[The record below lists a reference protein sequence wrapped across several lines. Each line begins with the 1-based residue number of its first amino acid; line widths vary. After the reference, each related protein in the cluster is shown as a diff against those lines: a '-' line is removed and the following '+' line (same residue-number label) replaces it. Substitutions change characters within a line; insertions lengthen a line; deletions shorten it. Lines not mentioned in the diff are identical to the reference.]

1 MDILGSQVL
10 PMIQVLFPNS
20 DAIFEDDDSPMH
32 TARSV
37 QSWSEKHEDAL
48 QHLLWLEQSPILT
61 TIKPLWSVLERTVRS
76 RFLSYII
83 SQATRRVIQY
93 STTDHA
99 KLTRVYC
106 KNDTSYVTGKWW
118 PNSISIKKCVSFTA
132 VSIIFVHLLYT

>member
-61 TIKPLWSVLERTVRS
+61 TIKPLWSVLESMVRS
-76 RFLSYII
+76 I
-83 SQATRRVIQY
+83 SQATTRRVVQY
-93 STTDHA
+93 SSTYYSEHT
-99 KLTRVYC
+99 
-106 KNDTSYVTGKWW
+106 
-118 PNSISIKKCVSFTA
+118 
-132 VSIIFVHLLYT
+132 